1 MNDTRREP
9 VDELGRSKRLLRL
22 MNESECE
29 LSRTLWRSFWTGFAI
44 TTIACWLGYE
54 LGRREC
60 AR

>member
-1 MNDTRREP
+1 MNDTR
-9 VDELGRSKRLLRL
+9 DKRAR
-22 MNESECE
+22 E

-54 LGRREC
+54 LARREC